1 MFQQTFEL
9 ELNFCPNL
17 QRIRVMQE
25 NAPRREKPYDWAKD
39 PGLDWGTSES
49 KNE

>member
-25 NAPRREKPYDWAKD
+25 NAPDWAKD